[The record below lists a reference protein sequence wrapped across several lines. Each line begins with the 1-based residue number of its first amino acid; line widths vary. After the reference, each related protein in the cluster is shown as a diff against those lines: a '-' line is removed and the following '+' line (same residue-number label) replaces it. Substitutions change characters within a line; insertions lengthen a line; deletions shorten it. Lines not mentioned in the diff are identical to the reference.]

1 MPLPRLGH
9 YIYRSRLV
17 LMPLLG
23 ISVLPYGFLLP
34 KYIHHSR
41 PRVGDDALRKMSA
54 RTDLA
59 TYLRDPG
66 VPPQL
71 SDLATGTRQPSV

>member
-9 YIYRSRLV
+9 YIYRSRLI
-17 LMPLLG
+17 LMPLLEE
-23 ISVLPYGFLLP
+23 SVLPYP
-34 KYIHHSR
+34 TKYIQ
-41 PRVGDDALRKMSA
+41 VGDDVLRKVSA
-54 RTDLA
+54 GSDLA